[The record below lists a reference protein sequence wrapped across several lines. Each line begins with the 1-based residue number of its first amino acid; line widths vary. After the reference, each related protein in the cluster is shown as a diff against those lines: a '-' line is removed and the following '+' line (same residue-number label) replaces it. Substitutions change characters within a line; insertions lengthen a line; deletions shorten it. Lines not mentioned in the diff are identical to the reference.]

1 MEITEISKL
10 QALTDISTID
20 ITLEFSQILDNILKI
35 TCETMNA
42 HSGTIMQVDEVTE
55 ELTMVASHNLGPDY
69 IEKVYAAAK
78 KTGINIISSPS
89 GVVLKTGKYYV
100 SPNLFKDTISKPWH
114 ELGKEKGFSAQIFTP
129 MKRGTKVTGLLNI
142 YMGDPHEFT
151 DEEINFVT
159 IAASQA
165 ASVVQNAKIC
175 TRLKNNVNELN
186 VYKKHLEEKIAET
199 YKELYNS
206 ENYLKT
212 IITSSIDGITVVDEH
227 GKFEFANDSFFN
239 IIEWPSDEITGEN
252 FEKILPEDM
261 KEVAFREWSEVQK
274 GLSNEFEI
282 SIITQTGKI
291 KHVNIAH
298 SITELNGSKKVV
310 SIVKDIT
317 EHKKLLMGLEESEE
331 RYKELFENAQEGIC
345 TVDMQGRFTTINNAG
360 LEIYSC
366 EKEEIIRTPFLDW
379 IAPECSEI
387 ANENFKDL
395 QNGISV
401 EQPVIR
407 EIIQKNGKHRWIE
420 LKVRF
425 IKDGSEITGI
435 HGMFNDITEKKNLE
449 MELRYYNEKLRMS
462 YAKLKKA
469 EIKYRDLFEKANDG
483 IYSHDAEGNFLT
495 INKSGLEFFNCTE
508 AEIIGTHFSK
518 WLTPESIE
526 IAYEIMKNFIA
537 QTPAS
542 QPKTLEF
549 IGKGGHHLFGDV
561 KGTPI
566 YNEKELIAVHGIIR
580 DVTEKIT
587 MEQKLAEYHAQL
599 ETSYEELKVANKLKT
614 EFISNISHELLTPLT
629 SIRGFSELMLDEKIG
644 QVNDKQKNSL
654 DTIVRNSDRL
664 TRLIKNLLSSSIL
677 ESNEF
682 VMEFRPISI
691 NEIISKCI
699 QDLEPQANK
708 KEITI
713 IQESQANIAI
723 NGDELGLLRV
733 LTNLLDNAIKF
744 SPHGGDIRVAAED
757 NDNEIRLSIIDSGV
771 GIPSNEI
778 PYIFERFY
786 QTDGSSSRKFGGVGL
801 GLSICKTIIEKH
813 NGTINAV
820 SDGKG
825 STFLITLPKNIE
837 QIK

>member
-1 MEITEISKL
+1 M
-10 QALTDISTID
+10 
-20 ITLEFSQILDNILKI
+20 
-35 TCETMNA
+35 
-42 HSGTIMQVDEVTE
+42 
-55 ELTMVASHNLGPDY
+55 
-69 IEKVYAAAK
+69 
-78 KTGINIISSPS
+78 
-89 GVVLKTGKYYV
+89 
-100 SPNLFKDTISKPWH
+100 
-114 ELGKEKGFSAQIFTP
+114 
-129 MKRGTKVTGLLNI
+129 
-142 YMGDPHEFT
+142 
-151 DEEINFVT
+151 T

-165 ASVVQNAKIC
+165 ASVVQNARIC

-212 IITSSIDGITVVDEH
+212 IITSSIDGITVIDEH
-227 GKFEFANDSFFN
+227 GNFEFANDSFFN

-317 EHKKLLMGLEESEE
+317 EHKKLLMELEESEE

-387 ANENFKDL
+387 ANENIKTL
-395 QNGISV
+395 QNGKSV
-401 EQPVIR
+401 EQSVIR
-407 EIIQKNGKHRWIE
+407 EIIQKIREHRWIE
-420 LKVRF
+420 LKFRF
-425 IKDGSEITGI
+425 IKNRNEMTGI
-435 HGMFNDITEKKNLE
+435 HCLFNDITEKKNLE

-462 YAKLKKA
+462 YAKLKTA
-469 EIKYRDLFEKANDG
+469 EIKYREHFEKANDG
-483 IYSHDAEGNFLT
+483 MYSHDAEGNFLT
-495 INKSGLEFFNCTE
+495 INKFGLEMLNCTE
-508 AEIIGTHFSK
+508 AEIIGTNISK

-526 IAYEIMKNFIA
+526 TAYEIMKNLIA
-537 QTPAS
+537 QTPVQ

-549 IGKGGHHLFGDV
+549 ICKGGLHRFGEF
-561 KGTPI
+561 KATPI
-566 YNEKELIAVHGIIR
+566 YNENELKAVHGVVR
-580 DVTEKIT
+580 DVTEKIK
-587 MEQKLAEYHAQL
+587 MEKKLAEYHAQL
-599 ETSYEELKVANKLKT
+599 ETSYEELKVAHKQKT

-644 QVNDKQKNSL
+644 QINDKQKNSL
-654 DTIVRNSDRL
+654 KTVVRNSDRL
-664 TRLIKNLLSSSIL
+664 TRLIKNLLSTSIL

-691 NEIISKCI
+691 NEIISRCI
-699 QDLEPQANK
+699 QDLEPQA
-708 KEITI
+708 
-713 IQESQANIAI
+713 
-723 NGDELGLLRV
+723 
-733 LTNLLDNAIKF
+733 
-744 SPHGGDIRVAAED
+744 
-757 NDNEIRLSIIDSGV
+757 
-771 GIPSNEI
+771 
-778 PYIFERFY
+778 
-786 QTDGSSSRKFGGVGL
+786 
-801 GLSICKTIIEKH
+801 
-813 NGTINAV
+813 
-820 SDGKG
+820 
-825 STFLITLPKNIE
+825 
-837 QIK
+837 